1 MINNFS
7 PNNKLLCDSK
17 LATGPQTLIQRPLL
31 SHIPMPSPGMSVTVY
46 RPPYVMAALVFF
58 NSGNL
63 NSPQVAP
70 AVGVEV
76 VKSLVTAP

>member
-1 MINNFS
+1 
-7 PNNKLLCDSK
+7 
-17 LATGPQTLIQRPLL
+17 
-31 SHIPMPSPGMSVTVY
+31 MPSPGMSVTVY